1 MGATRRF
8 IPGSR
13 VRRSMRVWAFVL
25 AGILLSGC
33 AEPPAEPAAEPAA
46 QPTLVVD
53 EARPDTSFGEVVTG
67 PAVGPD
73 LNATTAA
80 PPRLVAGEWWRIRFD
95 SGSYEEVS
103 EVVRVVA
110 DVTEEGYVF
119 GMPHEG
125 WFKEAISY
133 HAPAFGD
140 VGLDLSYATH
150 NEVFQPLRF
159 PLVEGDTWETT
170 FATAPLVA
178 TVESVDEHIA
188 TIRLDAPPG
197 EPDPTAPAMSA
208 LGLAFAA
215 ESMRLH
221 YDARQHEVVKFESF
235 IGTWEV
241 VEHGYGFEGWVTV
254 PRGEHTAIDYG
265 TFGPV
270 MPGEPVVSRTIEVEG
285 GFNRLTLM
293 HAVFGVS
300 PGAYR
305 IRSVAPDGTE
315 FLTEAVGTETFVFK
329 FYEATDPDGAW
340 QLEDLV
346 GGVGGTYSMGIA
358 YHQYDIHLPDG
369 ARRSDHSHEVI
380 R

>member
-1 MGATRRF
+1 VA
-8 IPGSR
+8 
-13 VRRSMRVWAFVL
+13 
-25 AGILLSGC
+25 
-33 AEPPAEPAAEPAA
+33 
-46 QPTLVVD
+46 
-53 EARPDTSFGEVVTG
+53 
-67 PAVGPD
+67 PD

-80 PPRLVAGEWWRIRFD
+80 PPRLVAGEWWRIRFA
-95 SGSYEEVS
+95 SEMYEGTP

-110 DVTEEGYVF
+110 DANDDGYVF

-150 NEVFQPLRF
+150 NEVFEPVRF
-159 PLVEGDTWETT
+159 PLVEGATWETV
-170 FATAPLVA
+170 FATSPLVA
-178 TVESVDEHIA
+178 TVEAVDEHTA
-188 TIRLDAPPG
+188 TIRFDPP
-197 EPDPTAPAMSA
+197 PSDPQPTDPVMAA
-208 LGLAFAA
+208 LGLAAP
-215 ESMRLH
+215 EGGMRIV
-221 YDARQHEVVKFESF
+221 YDARQHEVVRFESF

-265 TFGPV
+265 QFLPAT
-270 MPGEPVVSRTIEVEG
+270 PGEPVVTRTQEVDG

-293 HAVFGVS
+293 HVVVAMG

-305 IRSVAPDGTE
+305 VRATAPDGSE
-315 FLTEAVGTETFVFK
+315 FATETVGPPGFTVR
-329 FYEATDPDGAW
+329 FYEATDPDGLW
-340 QLEDLV
+340 TLEDVV
-346 GGVGGTYSMGIA
+346 GGAGATYSMGIA